1 MMAYSSIIF
10 GFNFAFALLLPN
22 KSEFNHMII
31 RMNTIMSMLM
41 GEVDLSVFP
50 TSQANATNPYK
61 PNFWNQWQSTDFV
74 AHIIFFVFCFTVS
87 IVVFN
92 ILTAFAIKVLINL
105 YQIIKLI
112 DILVQDVEEVLRDA
126 EINKLMKQ
134 ADYISLVEQS
144 WVSR

>member
-1 MMAYSSIIF
+1 
-10 GFNFAFALLLPN
+10 
-22 KSEFNHMII
+22 
-31 RMNTIMSMLM
+31 M
-41 GEVDLSVFP
+41 GEVDLGVFP
-50 TSQANATNPYK
+50 KSQVNATNPYK

-74 AHIIFFVFCFTVS
+74 SHIIFFVFCFTVS